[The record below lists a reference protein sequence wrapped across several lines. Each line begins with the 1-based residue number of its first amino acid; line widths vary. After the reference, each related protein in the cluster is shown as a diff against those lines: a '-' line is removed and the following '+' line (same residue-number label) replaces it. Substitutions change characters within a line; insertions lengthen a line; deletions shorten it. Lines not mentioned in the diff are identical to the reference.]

1 MECLPHQKVGLTSN
15 IASQS
20 GTILTK
26 GENSIL
32 TTLFLIAA
40 KHAQTQIN
48 FDAYLTLMSMHNEST
63 QVLKANLCMLGS
75 CHPTV
80 YQRTV

>member
-26 GENSIL
+26 RENSII
-32 TTLFLIAA
+32 TTLFMIAA
-40 KHAQTQIN
+40 KHTQTHDN
-48 FDAYLTLMSMHNEST
+48 FDAYLTLMSTHNEST
-63 QVLKANLCMLGS
+63 Q
-75 CHPTV
+75 
-80 YQRTV
+80 